1 MENKEKK
8 EMVFEDISSSSPSSV
23 SKVIKKAK
31 ETIKDAT
38 YIAKTTADDYG
49 EKGLKNIE
57 KVIKIMAY
65 VVSIA
70 VFVLFLGVA
79 GVVFFL
85 DKSLIFLCALILVF
99 GGGISLL
106 FLYLIYGLG
115 EVISQNKEILRKL
128 NK

>member
-1 MENKEKK
+1 MENREKN
-8 EMVFEDISSSSPSSV
+8 VIIFEDISSSSPTTV
-23 SKVIKKAK
+23 SKVIKQTT
-31 ETIKDAT
+31 ETVKDAA
-38 YIAKTTADDYG
+38 YIAKKAADDYG

-57 KVIKIMAY
+57 KVIKTMSY

-115 EVISQNKEILRKL
+115 EVISQDRKSVV
-128 NK
+128 